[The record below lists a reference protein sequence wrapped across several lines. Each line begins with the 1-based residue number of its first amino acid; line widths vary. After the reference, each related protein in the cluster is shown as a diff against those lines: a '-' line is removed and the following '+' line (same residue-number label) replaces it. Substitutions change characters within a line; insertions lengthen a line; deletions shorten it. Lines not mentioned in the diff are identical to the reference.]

1 MENAPV
7 LVCRQTSF
15 MHVSKRPIDFPRVHR
30 TGAGDSAVEGLA
42 AALSDNAYVASVDL
56 RDNESTVSVYPD
68 MQYIRVDVFLDRY
81 LGINDRVFPYGSEM
95 P

>member
-1 MENAPV
+1 
-7 LVCRQTSF
+7 
-15 MHVSKRPIDFPRVHR
+15 MHVDKRPMNFPRVHR

-81 LGINDRVFPYGSEM
+81 LEM
-95 P
+95 MIGFYPTVLKCPELAWLS